1 MLHMLKFWGN
11 TMKEN
16 FNLLISD
23 YNKSSVTVSL
33 YVQLV
38 IWCRDYRLWP
48 YANMEKNT
56 KLRRSLYILLPF
68 TLTSNLST
76 CVLSLPKYQR
86 NDVHLWVF
94 YYISMPCGVFLVVNS
109 ETRITSGNK
118 KNNTQDSNV
127 VPHLSTNWARRC
139 LTSLSRREAVL
150 SSWYGRSCQHRKI
163 SDT

>member
-94 YYISMPCGVFLVVNS
+94 YYISMPCGVFLVVNR
-109 ETRITSGNK
+109 ETKITSGKK
-118 KNNTQDSNV
+118 KNNTQDSYM
-127 VPHLSTNWARRC
+127 VPHRSTNWAWQW
-139 LTSLSRREAVL
+139 LTSLSIWEAVL
-150 SSWYGRSCQHRKI
+150 SLWYCFYFQHRNI
-163 SDT
+163 LTT